1 MRERKSKYRERL
13 LQWIWEET
21 EFTSTQLVTDCGSTV
36 EIMDPGELNHGE
48 GPDFL
53 RSHLK
58 IDGIQM
64 HGSVE
69 IHRMASEW
77 IAHNHHREKRF
88 DSVILHV
95 VYENDRP
102 GKVFRSD
109 GTQPPTISIKPYLSS
124 PLAKLARLKETR
136 GLLCKDNL
144 MFIHQEAFEEQIR
157 KATKEYFTYKV
168 EEVLDKYDP
177 RGKVSDSWKNAMIIQ
192 IYRTLGI
199 PVNRDQMQQLVQ
211 QILGSNSMPN
221 SQNEFTDLAKEIA
234 FNPKKRKNSI
244 PWRHSGMRPAS
255 RPEVR
260 IAQAAAFHYQ
270 IKNQPFTS
278 FLKDPT
284 ISWKTLLHSINSE
297 TIPGLNTLDLIKK
310 TVFYPSIY
318 LLGQLLF
325 SKMLM
330 DRSFEVWIEE
340 PHQLPEMIKKP
351 FLEAGFVIKNG
362 AGSLGLAHQLKRYCR
377 RRECHNCYLF
387 KNAIRS

>member
-1 MRERKSKYRERL
+1 MRQKKNKYKERL

-21 EFTSTQLVTDCGSTV
+21 EFTTTLLESDCGSMV
-36 EIMDPGELNHGE
+36 EILDPGELNHGE

-53 RSHLK
+53 RSRIKL
-58 IDGIQM
+58 DGIEL

-69 IHRMASEW
+69 IHRLASEW
-77 IAHNHHREKRF
+77 ITHKHQTEKNF

-102 GKVFRSD
+102 GKVYRSD
-109 GTQPPTISIKPYLSS
+109 GTQPVTISIKPYLSS
-124 PLAKLARLKETR
+124 PLNKLARLKETN

-168 EEVLDKYDP
+168 DEVLQKYEP
-177 RGKVSDSWKNAMIIQ
+177 RGMISESWKNAMIIQ

-199 PVNRDQMQQLVQ
+199 PVNRDQMQQLAL
-211 QILGSNSMPN
+211 QIIEEKTVPN
-221 SQNEFTDLAKEIA
+221 SQKKFVDLVNEVA
-234 FNPKKRKNSI
+234 FNPKKRKFTI
-244 PWRHSGMRPAS
+244 AWRHTGMRPAS

-260 IAQAAAFHYQ
+260 VAQAAAFHYQ
-270 IKNQPFTS
+270 IKNQPLEI
-278 FLKDPT
+278 FLEDPT
-284 ISWKTLLHSINSE
+284 CSWEALSNSIGQDS
-297 TIPGLNTLDLIKK
+297 IPGINTLNLIKK
-310 TVFYPSIY
+310 TVFLPSIY

-325 SKMLM
+325 SSMLM
-330 DRSFEVWIEE
+330 ERSFETWIEE

-351 FLEAGFVIKNG
+351 FLDAGFLIKNG
-362 AGSLGLAHQLKRYCR
+362 AGSIGLAHQLKRYCK
-377 RRECHNCYLF
+377 RRECHNCILF